1 MNREFS
7 RQEYRERTAESVV
20 AGRGGSTRRGLAGS
34 CREYEASQL
43 DLIRGE
49 Q

>member
-7 RQEYRERTAESVV
+7 RQEYPERTAESVV
-20 AGRGGSTRRGLAGS
+20 ADCGGSTRRGLAGS
-34 CREYEASQL
+34 YREYEASQL
-43 DLIRGE
+43 VLIRGE

>member
-7 RQEYRERTAESVV
+7 RQDYGERTAESVV
-20 AGRGGSTRRGLAGS
+20 EGGGSTRRGVAEP
-34 CREYEASQL
+34 CREYEASL
-43 DLIRGE
+43 VALIRGE